1 MNRNEQIEQRLRA
14 VEASEAPTSLG
25 ERLRAAIPEDL
36 ATLTSSR
43 TLPGARWW
51 QIAAAMVL
59 MIGGGWL
66 AWTWTRDPNVPVAAP
81 GRLAPSLTA
90 EVPKA
95 PPPPPRASA
104 TSAPSKDSG
113 ASGGTGAGV
122 QDRPLDSLA
131 SIAGVAAMT
140 SPEQEFRRENP
151 AREQVADARELG
163 AEGGVEGGILGGVV
177 EGVVGGVITKRADAP
192 QLPSAAPDRAA
203 KSRLAAAVA
212 AQAPPSTG
220 GTAEPNDQ
228 PYGDVFFKTYGT
240 NPFIDTE
247 DDRLSTFGLDVDTGS
262 WGVARRYLADGHLPP
277 AEAIRVEEILNSFRY
292 GDRAPARDDFA
303 IYSDAAP
310 WPFPRGDRYH
320 ALRFGIRAREV
331 SAANRKPATLIF
343 TVDVSGS
350 MAREDRLELVKS
362 ALQLLI
368 GQLDERD
375 RIGLVVYGSNGE
387 VLLEPTGDHGSIRR
401 AIDRLTPGGSTNA
414 EEGLVL
420 AYRLADRYYRRG
432 EINRVILCSDGV
444 ANVGRTGPDSILA
457 GIGESARRGIELT
470 TVGFG
475 MGNYNDVLMEQLADR
490 GNGQY
495 AYVDSLA
502 EARKVFVENLT
513 STLQTIARDAKVQ
526 VEFEPSAVARYRL
539 IGYENRDI
547 ADHRFR
553 DDTVDA
559 GEIGAGHAVTALYE
573 IKLQPGLSR
582 NERIAT
588 LRLRYKDVDG
598 GDRVR
603 EIEHPVYVRDLVR
616 EWDEAPA
623 TLRLATLAATFG
635 ETLKRSYWAKDVDAR
650 LLARRID
657 TLAGETR
664 SAEVDELAAMARRA
678 ATLLEEVGS
687 RK

>member
-1 MNRNEQIEQRLRA
+1 M
-14 VEASEAPTSLG
+14 
-25 ERLRAAIPEDL
+25 
-36 ATLTSSR
+36 
-43 TLPGARWW
+43 
-51 QIAAAMVL
+51 
-59 MIGGGWL
+59 
-66 AWTWTRDPNVPVAAP
+66 
-81 GRLAPSLTA
+81 
-90 EVPKA
+90 
-95 PPPPPRASA
+95 
-104 TSAPSKDSG
+104 
-113 ASGGTGAGV
+113 
-122 QDRPLDSLA
+122 
-131 SIAGVAAMT
+131 
-140 SPEQEFRRENP
+140 
-151 AREQVADARELG
+151 
-163 AEGGVEGGILGGVV
+163 
-177 EGVVGGVITKRADAP
+177 
-192 QLPSAAPDRAA
+192 
-203 KSRLAAAVA
+203 
-212 AQAPPSTG
+212 
-220 GTAEPNDQ
+220 
-228 PYGDVFFKTYGT
+228 
-240 NPFIDTE
+240 
-247 DDRLSTFGLDVDTGS
+247 
-262 WGVARRYLADGHLPP
+262 
-277 AEAIRVEEILNSFRY
+277 
-292 GDRAPARDDFA
+292 
-303 IYSDAAP
+303 
-310 WPFPRGDRYH
+310 
-320 ALRFGIRAREV
+320 
-331 SAANRKPATLIF
+331 
-343 TVDVSGS
+343 
-350 MAREDRLELVKS
+350 
-362 ALQLLI
+362 
-368 GQLDERD
+368 
-375 RIGLVVYGSNGE
+375 
-387 VLLEPTGDHGSIRR
+387 
-401 AIDRLTPGGSTNA
+401 
-414 EEGLVL
+414 
-420 AYRLADRYYRRG
+420 
-432 EINRVILCSDGV
+432 ILCSDGV

-490 GNGQY
+490 GNGHY

-588 LRLRYKDVDG
+588 LRLRYEDVDG

-623 TLRLATLAATFG
+623 ALRLATLAATFG

-657 TLAGETR
+657 ALAGETR
-664 SAEVDELAAMARRA
+664 SADVDELAAMARRA